1 MDINY
6 ALIALSALSQETRL
20 RIFRLLITYGSDG
33 LSAGEL
39 GKALETPHNTLSFHL
54 SHLSHAGLITA
65 KRQGRHIFYAAN
77 SDKIDALMGFL
88 AENCC
93 TKEQGEPSACVSTK
107 PATKAKP
114 ASKTKRKPACC

>member
-39 GKALETPHNTLSFHL
+39 GKALERGADARLP
-54 SHLSHAGLITA
+54 GKA
-65 KRQGRHIFYAAN
+65 KA
-77 SDKIDALMGFL
+77 MGFTDAGWL
-88 AENCC
+88 A
-93 TKEQGEPSACVSTK
+93 Q
-107 PATKAKP
+107 
-114 ASKTKRKPACC
+114 R